1 MNRLVL
7 TIFLLSLPAP
17 AYADSPARIKARE
30 HFERGETQY
39 RLGRFSTALKE
50 YQAALKLVR
59 RPSIVFNIAQC
70 YRQLGEYR
78 RSIFYY
84 KLYLSDWQRVHP
96 GQKPPY
102 EREVKEHVSKLT
114 ATARRKAAEQD
125 GPGVSEPPGPA
136 AARVQL
142 DGAPDGAR
150 VFVDGVLVART
161 PLEVPLQLTPGQH
174 RLELVA
180 RGAVPW
186 VQNIQLSGSEQR
198 RILVE
203 HVFKRVSI
211 QTNRIRFQLNL
222 AENLPVIHVNEYVI
236 WEILEPLIQ
245 NSIDHAG
252 AAPVQID
259 IQTTYDAETGQTKV
273 ILSDTGPGIRSDLL
287 EEDQSGMKQIFR
299 ENVSTKEAVTGSGYG
314 CYIAYEIATTRCGWT
329 LDAENQDQGGS
340 RFILFIP
347 GNPKEKTA

>member
-59 RPSIVFNIAQC
+59 RPSIIYNIAQC

-114 ATARRKAAEQD
+114 AAARRKAAEQD

-198 RILVE
+198 RILVDME
-203 HVFKRVSI
+203 VKRGKRDKTYLAIGIPALAVAVGMEIMAIVTWVEGNKLKETDPDINTYKTLNIVGHVGAGVF
-211 QTNRIRFQLNL
+211 L
-222 AENLPVIHVNEYVI
+222 AGSVTAFVLY
-236 WEILEPLIQ
+236 
-245 NSIDHAG
+245 
-252 AAPVQID
+252 
-259 IQTTYDAETGQTKV
+259 Y
-273 ILSDTGPGIRSDLL
+273 LS
-287 EEDQSGMKQIFR
+287 ED
-299 ENVSTKEAVTGSGYG
+299 GSGST
-314 CYIAYEIATTRCGWT
+314 AR
-329 LDAENQDQGGS
+329 LQLSPLQGGGFVGGS
-340 RFILFIP
+340 FRF
-347 GNPKEKTA
+347 

>member
-1 MNRLVL
+1 MHSRAIPIYIGLVTRL
-7 TIFLLSLPAP
+7 ILLILLLALPAP
-17 AYADSPARIKARE
+17 AFANSPARIKARE

-39 RLGRFSTALKE
+39 RLGRFTTALKE

-70 YRQLGEYR
+70 YRQLSEYR

-102 EREVKEHVSKLT
+102 QREVKEHIRKLT
-114 ATARRKAAEQD
+114 AAARRKAAEQD

-174 RLELVA
+174 RLEVVA
-180 RGAVPW
+180 RGSAPW
-186 VQNIQLSGSEQR
+186 VQNIQLSGREQR
-198 RILVE
+198 RVM
-203 HVFKRVSI
+203 VD
-211 QTNRIRFQLNL
+211 
-222 AENLPVIHVNEYVI
+222 
-236 WEILEPLIQ
+236 LEPERGKRDKTYLAIGVPAAAMAVGMEIMALVAMTEG
-245 NSIDHAG
+245 NKRKESDPDINTYKTLNIVGHVGAGLFAAGSITCF
-252 AAPVQID
+252 VL
-259 IQTTYDAETGQTKV
+259 YY
-273 ILSDTGPGIRSDLL
+273 LSDD
-287 EEDQSGMKQIFR
+287 
-299 ENVSTKEAVTGSGYG
+299 GSGG
-314 CYIAYEIATTRCGWT
+314 STAR
-329 LDAENQDQGGS
+329 LQLSPLQGGGYVGGS
-340 RFILFIP
+340 FRF
-347 GNPKEKTA
+347 